1 MSQEDKLVWK
11 ILKSARLLPSNES
24 GSDSDD
30 ETISKF
36 DFVNNFLRYKASF
49 KRFKVSAEE
58 VFNILNDLEKKLS
71 IVDVDGVKSVAEN
84 QSQNEVELIKK
95 DFISEL
101 PLELKMILMK
111 FTGPLG
117 YFKCIRLSKTWHQT
131 LSTSNFESSS
141 GLKRKVVSN
150 LLKTYCF

>member
-11 ILKSARLLPSNES
+11 ILKSARPLPSNES
-24 GSDSDD
+24 SSDSDD

-71 IVDVDGVKSVAEN
+71 IVDVDGMKSVAEN
-84 QSQNEVELIKK
+84 ESQNEVELIKK